1 MSNFLYAEQLVS
13 SFLLNEVTTSK
24 EGCIQSIKRLVE
36 SNLENSSIVFL
47 DTFFLE
53 MWKDAFQKVCAPA
66 ISNIT
71 ENLEHSSEDE
81 KLLLL
86 LVPSFRQLV
95 QFRKSCDELLHA
107 IEGAIP
113 ERAVRLLENSL
124 ETWFSYK
131 IASIVT
137 PRFEEFL
144 WKLAAKSFQRV
155 RFESAGS
162 DADDWPSKE
171 FYTLCNYLESLGLS
185 FLVLQILYS
194 VILNQLEL
202 LLKVHAEKN
211 FDSRVLPFLSTWLD
225 NDVLTWLRWILG
237 IRNDQNTW
245 NSHLSNVSPVPYRQ
259 SPLLFERISPN
270 QVNVMGE
277 EEDTKRFKDWYR
289 RKEKLY
295 TQWYL
300 RLDHLIAQQIARLRI
315 SEMFDIVVDYP
326 DSLPALEDL
335 KECLQKTDQKREL
348 AKAFKL
354 QLNTRLLH
362 VGATTSDI
370 LATYVHAIHSLRIV
384 DPAGNVLSYISKPVR
399 KYLQNR
405 SDTIRCIIYGITN
418 EAEDETFRDLI
429 SLARNRTDEDEEAL
443 ESKWNPQ
450 PADSPFDEYVSGMD
464 DAFGI
469 LLSIYG

>member
-1 MSNFLYAEQLVS
+1 LFSV
-13 SFLLNEVTTSK
+13 
-24 EGCIQSIKRLVE
+24 
-36 SNLENSSIVFL
+36 
-47 DTFFLE
+47 
-53 MWKDAFQKVCAPA
+53 
-66 ISNIT
+66 
-71 ENLEHSSEDE
+71 
-81 KLLLL
+81 LLLK
-86 LVPSFRQLV
+86 R
-95 QFRKSCDELLHA
+95 
-107 IEGAIP
+107 IP
-113 ERAVRLLENSL
+113 
-124 ETWFSYK
+124 
-131 IASIVT
+131 I
-137 PRFEEFL
+137 
-144 WKLAAKSFQRV
+144 
-155 RFESAGS
+155 
-162 DADDWPSKE
+162 E

-194 VILNQLEL
+194 VILNQLEVHIGIANFTYLFIFFQL

-300 RLDHLIAQQIARLRI
+300 RLDHLIAQQLARLRI

-443 ESKWNPQ
+443 GTRICFFVLHVFVHIFICSLENKSPNGIHNLPTHLLMNTFLEWTMPLES
-450 PADSPFDEYVSGMD
+450 Y
-464 DAFGI
+464 
-469 LLSIYG
+469 